1 MSDKKL
7 IIKKNLKNKKNKPLR
22 GISILNTNVKKSL
35 ISFTAAAA
43 LAVTGLGLSN
53 ASTTKAASQ
62 VLSDAPSAVRTKTT
76 AALYATPSSDS
87 KNSGR
92 ALSANTAW
100 AVGQAVKDDQG
111 NTWYLVGASEWVNAS
126 DVTDMAAVTESASSS
141 DTAATSDSV
150 ISTAK
155 QYLGTPYVWG
165 GKTPSGFDCS
175 GFTSYVYKEATGKSI
190 GSYTVA
196 QESAGT
202 QEAVSQASAGDLLF
216 WGSKGS
222 TYHVGIYLG
231 NNQYIAAPQPGE
243 SVKISTISGYFM
255 PSFAVKVL

>member
-1 MSDKKL
+1 
-7 IIKKNLKNKKNKPLR
+7 
-22 GISILNTNVKKSL
+22 LNTNVKKSL

-53 ASTTKAASQ
+53 ASTTKAATAAQ
-62 VLSDAPSAVRTKTT
+62 IVDNFPSAVRTKTS
-76 AALYATPSSDS
+76 ALLYSAPSSS
-87 KNSGR
+87 ATNSGR
-92 ALSANTAW
+92 SLAANTSW
-100 AVGQAVKDDQG
+100 AVGRAAQDDQG
-111 NTWYLVGASEWVNAS
+111 NTWYFVGTDEWVKAS
-126 DVTDMAAVTESASSS
+126 DVTDATATTQAASES
-141 DTAATSDSV
+141 DTSATAESV
-150 ISTAK
+150 VNTAK

-175 GFTSYVYKEATGKSI
+175 GFTSYVYQQATGKSI
-190 GSYTVA
+190 GGYTVA
-196 QESAGT
+196 QEGAGS